1 MDADGWTRA
10 GDAANG
16 AADDAPWMR
25 QALALA
31 ARAGEEGEVPVG
43 AVVVKN
49 GERIAEGWNQTIA
62 MKDPSAHAEIGAL
75 RAAARYLGN
84 HRLLDTTL
92 YVTLEPCAMCAGAI
106 VQARV
111 RRVVYAAA
119 DPKAGAAGSV
129 FNVLQC
135 ERLNHQVELTA
146 GLLREEAGALLQD
159 FFKAR
164 R

>member
-1 MDADGWTRA
+1 MNATT
-10 GDAANG
+10 G
-16 AADDAPWMR
+16 ATSDAPWMR

>member
-1 MDADGWTRA
+1 MNAGEWTRA
-10 GDAANG
+10 RDAANG

-75 RAAARYLGN
+75 RAAARRLGN

-111 RRVVYAAA
+111 GRVVYAAA

>member
-10 GDAANG
+10 GDAANS

-49 GERIAEGWNQTIA
+49 SERIAEGWNQTIA
-62 MKDPSAHAEIGAL
+62 MNDPSAHAEIGAL
-75 RAAARYLGN
+75 RAAARRLGN

-111 RRVVYAAA
+111 GRVVYAAA